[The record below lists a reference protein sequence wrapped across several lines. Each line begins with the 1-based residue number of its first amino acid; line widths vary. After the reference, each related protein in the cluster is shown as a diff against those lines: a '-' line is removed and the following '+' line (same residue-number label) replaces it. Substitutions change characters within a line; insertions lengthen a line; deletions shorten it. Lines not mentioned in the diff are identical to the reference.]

1 MATDEVMD
9 AITSLR
15 RRMYELLD
23 QLGAMGP
30 AEATSSWAPPTDVE
44 VRGNQVVLTVE
55 LPGVRRDDVQ
65 VEAADN
71 VLTVSGRR
79 TEAEDGR
86 YLRRERP
93 VGEFRR
99 SFALPWKIDADK
111 VSAKLERG
119 VLTITVPR
127 AGVTKVEVGA

>member
-9 AITSLR
+9 AIASLR

-30 AEATSSWAPPTDVE
+30 SEATSSWAPATDVE
-44 VRGNQVVLTVE
+44 VRGNEVVLTVE
-55 LPGVRRDDVQ
+55 VPGIRREDVE

-71 VLTVSGRR
+71 VLTISGRR
-79 TEAEDGR
+79 VEGEDGQ

-99 SFALPWKIDADK
+99 SFALPWRIDADR

-127 AGVTKVEVGA
+127 AGVTKVEVGE